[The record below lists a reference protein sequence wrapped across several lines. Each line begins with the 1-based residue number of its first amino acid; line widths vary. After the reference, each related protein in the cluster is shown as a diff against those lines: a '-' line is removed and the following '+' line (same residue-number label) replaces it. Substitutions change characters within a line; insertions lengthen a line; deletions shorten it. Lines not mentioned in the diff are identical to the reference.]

1 MAHRAEKEP
10 PHTVPELMGPESMG
24 SIGHIEVEGRA
35 IWEPFE
41 NTRALSRKP

>member
-1 MAHRAEKEP
+1 MGAEKEP
-10 PHTVPELMGPESMG
+10 PHRVPEVMELESMG

-35 IWEPFE
+35 IREPLG